1 MTLAALF
8 HPRRLLVASVLIA
21 AGVVVFKVVDASL
34 STPVPAVSVPR
45 RDAGVGREV
54 VIRAADASGALASPE
69 PALDRS
75 HAPSAVPSPS
85 LEPRGAL
92 PLAPALIDEPTR
104 PAAKFFQE
112 GWNALSAG
120 RAAAAAE
127 LFQRAVDADGRDRL
141 AGEARFWIGVAQAR
155 DGQSAAATAT
165 LEQFIKNHP
174 ASPRAGEATVMLGW
188 LLVDAAAWS
197 RAEHA
202 FLRAEAD
209 RADVVR
215 ASARKGLQAIAQ
227 RRPRGR

>member
-1 MTLAALF
+1 MAALF
-8 HPRRLLVASVLIA
+8 HPRRLLVAGVLIA
-21 AGVVVFKVVDASL
+21 AGVVVFIVVDASL
-34 STPVPAVSVPR
+34 STPVPTVSVPR
-45 RDAGVGREV
+45 RDAGAGRDV
-54 VIRAADASGALASPE
+54 VIRTAAASEVASPE
-69 PALDRS
+69 PERALDRS

-127 LFQRAVDADGRDRL
+127 LFRRAVDADGRDRL
-141 AGEARFWIGVAQAR
+141 ADEARFWIGVAQAR

-165 LEQFIKNHP
+165 LEQFIKDHP

-188 LLVDAAAWS
+188 LLVDAAEWS

-215 ASARKGLQAIAQ
+215 ASARKGLQALAQ